1 MGPAREGRA
10 LNLKVIAEIRCL
22 EGNGQGGFDMAR
34 HGDARLNLGT
44 ARAVCVI
51 HDAVVLRTAQ
61 ITGSKTHETS
71 PRRQTSMRLGPRGH
85 TE

>member
-1 MGPAREGRA
+1 VGPAREGRA

-44 ARAVCVI
+44 ARG
-51 HDAVVLRTAQ
+51 LRD
-61 ITGSKTHETS
+61 
-71 PRRQTSMRLGPRGH
+71 PRRSAAQDSSDHGLENP
-85 TE
+85 